1 MMIEQN
7 LLDLN
12 IFYFTMNG
20 DIQSLHGIMIII
32 TVFYLEMN
40 LNNIFK
46 IHFWYQNDLKSV
58 KEINI
63 KLKKLNFLKNILKI
77 QKN

>member
-12 IFYFTMNG
+12 IFYFTMNE
-20 DIQSLHGIMIII
+20 DIHSLRGIMIIV

-46 IHFWYQNDLKSV
+46 IYF
-58 KEINI
+58 
-63 KLKKLNFLKNILKI
+63 
-77 QKN
+77 

>member
-12 IFYFTMNG
+12 IFYFTMNE
-20 DIQSLHGIMIII
+20 DIHSLRGIMIIV

-46 IHFWYQNDLKSV
+46 IYFWHQNDLKSV
-58 KEINI
+58 KKINI
-63 KLKKLNFLKNILKI
+63 K
-77 QKN
+77 

>member
-1 MMIEQN
+1 MIEQN
-7 LLDLN
+7 SLDLN

-20 DIQSLHGIMIII
+20 DIQSLREIMIIV

-40 LNNIFK
+40 LNNFFK
-46 IHFWYQNDLKSV
+46 IYFLHQNDLKSV
-58 KEINI
+58 KKINI

>member
-20 DIQSLHGIMIII
+20 DIQSLRGIMIII

-46 IHFWYQNDLKSV
+46 IHFY
-58 KEINI
+58 I
-63 KLKKLNFLKNILKI
+63 KTI
-77 QKN
+77 

>member
-32 TVFYLEMN
+32 TVFLFRNE
-40 LNNIFK
+40 FK
-46 IHFWYQNDLKSV
+46 
-58 KEINI
+58 
-63 KLKKLNFLKNILKI
+63 
-77 QKN
+77 